1 MDKEIKATVKLDLT
15 ELKELLNKA
24 SDQVEQIKY
33 QGMDRERL
41 IDIIEQQRLELIQK
55 EAVCKEYK
63 KHLEQVI
70 EYHSVEKYR
79 SVVQKNRATSP
90 DPRQD
95 VSISIKTPV
104 FNSVKSE
111 KLESIST
118 ALVEKAAEMNSLANA
133 VSRLI

>member
-1 MDKEIKATVKLDLT
+1 ME
-15 ELKELLNKA
+15 
-24 SDQVEQIKY
+24 VEQIKY

-70 EYHSVEKYR
+70 EYHSVEKLQIKWCKKIEQRVLILVKMYR
-79 SVVQKNRATSP
+79 L
-90 DPRQD
+90 
-95 VSISIKTPV
+95 VSKTPV

-111 KLESIST
+111 ELESIST
-118 ALVEKAAEMNSLANA
+118 ALVEKAAEMNSLAK
-133 VSRLI
+133 

>member
-15 ELKELLNKA
+15 ALKDLLNEA

-33 QGMDRERL
+33 QGMDRKRL

-79 SVVQKNRATSP
+79 SVVQKNREADDTAP
-90 DPRQD
+90 QD
-95 VSISIKTPV
+95 SDGNTYREK
-104 FNSVKSE
+104 SV
-111 KLESIST
+111 
-118 ALVEKAAEMNSLANA
+118 ANY
-133 VSRLI
+133 

>member
-1 MDKEIKATVKLDLT
+1 ME
-15 ELKELLNKA
+15 
-24 SDQVEQIKY
+24 VEQIKY

-55 EAVCKEYK
+55 EAVCKGYK

-70 EYHSVEKYR
+70 EDHSVEKYR

-118 ALVEKAAEMNSLANA
+118 ALVEKAAEMNSLANE

>member
-1 MDKEIKATVKLDLT
+1 ME
-15 ELKELLNKA
+15 
-24 SDQVEQIKY
+24 VEQIKY
-33 QGMDRERL
+33 QGMDREWL
-41 IDIIEQQRLELIQK
+41 IDVIEQQRLELIQK

-63 KHLEQVI
+63 KRLEQVI

-118 ALVEKAAEMNSLANA
+118 ALVEKAAEMNSLANE

>member
-1 MDKEIKATVKLDLT
+1 MNGSRTNKVSRYGSGTVDWYYWATT
-15 ELKELLNKA
+15 
-24 SDQVEQIKY
+24 
-33 QGMDRERL
+33 
-41 IDIIEQQRLELIQK
+41 LELIQK

-90 DPRQD
+90 DSRQD

-118 ALVEKAAEMNSLANA
+118 ALVEKAAEMNSLANE

>member
-1 MDKEIKATVKLDLT
+1 ME
-15 ELKELLNKA
+15 
-24 SDQVEQIKY
+24 VEQIKY

-79 SVVQKNRATSP
+79 SVAQKIEQR
-90 DPRQD
+90 
-95 VSISIKTPV
+95 VLIL
-104 FNSVKSE
+104 VKMYR
-111 KLESIST
+111 L
-118 ALVEKAAEMNSLANA
+118 
-133 VSRLI
+133 VSRRQYLILLNQKS

>member
-79 SVVQKNRATSP
+79 SVVQKNREADDSIFNEIKMKFN
-90 DPRQD
+90 
-95 VSISIKTPV
+95 VS
-104 FNSVKSE
+104 N
-111 KLESIST
+111 
-118 ALVEKAAEMNSLANA
+118 LVELKKLIKLAQNQVNQLEETLELIEKFKIQ
-133 VSRLI
+133 VS

>member
-15 ELKELLNKA
+15 ELKELPTKA

-63 KHLEQVI
+63 KQLEQVI

-118 ALVEKAAEMNSLANA
+118 ALVEKAAEMNSLANE

>member
-1 MDKEIKATVKLDLT
+1 ME
-15 ELKELLNKA
+15 
-24 SDQVEQIKY
+24 VEQIKY

-63 KHLEQVI
+63 KQLEQVI

-79 SVVQKNRATSP
+79 SVVQKNRATIP

-118 ALVEKAAEMNSLANA
+118 ALVEKAAEMNSLANE

>member
-1 MDKEIKATVKLDLT
+1 MF
-15 ELKELLNKA
+15 LLSIIRCCLLIYA
-24 SDQVEQIKY
+24 SEEKRMEVEQIKY

-79 SVVQKNRATSP
+79 SV
-90 DPRQD
+90 
-95 VSISIKTPV
+95 
-104 FNSVKSE
+104 
-111 KLESIST
+111 
-118 ALVEKAAEMNSLANA
+118 
-133 VSRLI
+133 

>member
-1 MDKEIKATVKLDLT
+1 ME
-15 ELKELLNKA
+15 
-24 SDQVEQIKY
+24 VEQIKY

-79 SVVQKNRATSP
+79 SVVQKNREA
-90 DPRQD
+90 DD
-95 VSISIKTPV
+95 
-104 FNSVKSE
+104 
-111 KLESIST
+111 T
-118 ALVEKAAEMNSLANA
+118 APHGNQPLWQLGQQ
-133 VSRLI
+133 

>member
-1 MDKEIKATVKLDLT
+1 MI
-15 ELKELLNKA
+15 LL
-24 SDQVEQIKY
+24 
-33 QGMDRERL
+33 
-41 IDIIEQQRLELIQK
+41 EQQRLELIQK
-55 EAVCKEYK
+55 EEAVCKEYKKHLEQVK

-79 SVVQKNRATSP
+79 SVAQKNRATSP
-90 DPRQD
+90 VPRQD

-111 KLESIST
+111 KRRKYLT
-118 ALVEKAAEMNSLANA
+118 ALVEKAAEMNSLANE

>member
-1 MDKEIKATVKLDLT
+1 ME
-15 ELKELLNKA
+15 
-24 SDQVEQIKY
+24 VEQIKY

-79 SVVQKNRATSP
+79 SVVQKNREADETASL
-90 DPRQD
+90 DSDGNTYRG
-95 VSISIKTPV
+95 K
-104 FNSVKSE
+104 SV
-111 KLESIST
+111 
-118 ALVEKAAEMNSLANA
+118 ANY
-133 VSRLI
+133 

>member
-1 MDKEIKATVKLDLT
+1 ME
-15 ELKELLNKA
+15 
-24 SDQVEQIKY
+24 VEQIKY

-63 KHLEQVI
+63 KQVI

-118 ALVEKAAEMNSLANA
+118 ALVEKAAEMNSLANE